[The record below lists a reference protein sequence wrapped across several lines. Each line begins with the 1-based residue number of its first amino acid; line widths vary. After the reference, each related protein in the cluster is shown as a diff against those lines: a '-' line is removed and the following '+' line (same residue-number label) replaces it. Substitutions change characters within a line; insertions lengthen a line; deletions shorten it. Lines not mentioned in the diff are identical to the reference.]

1 MGLRMSLKLWGMLAA
16 VVCGALGQTP
26 TLVATRIWVAD
37 PCGRARATFY
47 VDGTAYSSPVTLFWP
62 EGSKHIISVQSQE
75 IATGIRCEFTGWTGV
90 HQGGQQESKLDGL
103 TLAVTAH
110 RDIVGFRAEGA
121 LFYRLQVQ
129 IVSEGSG
136 AIFAC
141 TQGPT
146 YGKIYINGQCYA
158 VNSALWVP
166 ADSEVL
172 IQAYPPA
179 GFVFEGWQP
188 DLGAGQAFGTK
199 FVMNRPI
206 VLDARFRPAVRV
218 TLLTDPPGL
227 ELLADRTQVRAPIT
241 LDWGEGS
248 RHTLA
253 PVSPQMDEW
262 GRWWVFAG
270 WSNGQPEQHEYVPGP
285 SNVPVSVTARFVPGV
300 PVGFQTRP
308 LGLKLEIDG
317 RENWPSYN
325 FIWAAGST
333 HRVVAPA
340 EQVFQG
346 RRYVFEGW
354 SNGGPAV
361 QDLVVPEEA
370 LSSGGL
376 RLRADYE
383 LLGRLRIES
392 THQVRVQVNGSSCR
406 TPCLI
411 EPRQGTVLRLTAP
424 GLVTVDEWRRLEFQG
439 WADQAPA
446 ERLWTAGPA
455 EEVLHLNYQAAY
467 RVLALVAPIEG
478 ARVRFEPA
486 SADGFYAAGSPVR
499 LVAEPRP
506 GYRFKFW
513 DGDLRGEAPEL
524 ELTVSEPRIVRAV
537 LEPVPWVP
545 PSGVRNAAGDT
556 PEPGVAP
563 GSLIAIYGAHLAG
576 EYVAGPES
584 PLAQTL
590 GGVTVTV
597 GGRALPLKFVSPEQI
612 KAQLLSD
619 VAEGEQTLKVR
630 SAEGVELSVPL
641 QVVRYAPGL
650 FTTELGGRAVA
661 LALGEDGRLVSFERP
676 ARRGEVLTLLGTGFG
691 PYRRPVPDGFAVPEG
706 WQVELVEEVEIV
718 VGERVIRPLWAGAA
732 VGHVGVTAVRFRVS
746 EDFPAAAE
754 VALKVRI
761 RNRPSNTVPLPL
773 APQP

>member
-1 MGLRMSLKLWGMLAA
+1 MSLKRSLSLWVWLAVA
-16 VVCGALGQTP
+16 VGGAPAQGP

-37 PCGRARATFY
+37 PCGRARATFF
-47 VDGTAYSSPVTLFWP
+47 VDGTPYSSPVTLFWP

-75 IATGIRCEFTGWTGV
+75 IATGIRCAFERWVGV
-90 HQGGQQESKLDGL
+90 HQSGWEETKDDGL

-129 IVSEGSG
+129 IVSEGLGS
-136 AIFAC
+136 IFSC
-141 TQGPT
+141 TPGPQ
-146 YGKIYINGQCYA
+146 YGKIYINRVCYA
-158 VNSALWVP
+158 VNSELWVP
-166 ADSEVL
+166 ADSEVF

-188 DLGAGQAFGTK
+188 DLGAGQAFETK
-199 FVMNRPI
+199 FLMNRPI
-206 VLDARFRPAVRV
+206 VLYARFRPAVRV
-218 TLLTDPPGL
+218 RLLTDPPGL
-227 ELLADRTQVRAPIT
+227 ELWADRTRVRAPIT

-270 WSNGQPEQHEYVPGP
+270 WSNGQPEQHEYVPQR
-285 SNVPVSVTARFVPGV
+285 SNVPETVTARFVPGV
-300 PVGFQTRP
+300 PVGFQTQP

-325 FIWAAGST
+325 FIWAVGST
-333 HRVVAPA
+333 HRVAAPA
-340 EQVFQG
+340 EQVYGG

-370 LSSGGL
+370 LAGGGL

-392 THQVRVQVNGSSCR
+392 THEVTVEVNGSACR

-411 EPRQGTVLRLTAP
+411 EPRQGTVLRLAAP
-424 GLVTVDEWRRLEFQG
+424 TLVRVDEWRRLEFQG
-439 WADQAPA
+439 WADQGAA
-446 ERLWTAGPA
+446 ERVWTAGPA
-455 EEVLHLNYQAAY
+455 EEALWLNYQAAY
-467 RVLALVAPIEG
+467 RVLALAAPAEG

-486 SADGFYAAGSPVR
+486 SADGFYAAGSLVK
-499 LVAEPRP
+499 LVAEARP

-513 DGDLRGEAPEL
+513 DGDVAGRAPEL
-524 ELTVSEPRIVRAV
+524 EFAVSEPRIVRAV

-545 PSGVRNAAGDT
+545 PSGVRNAAGQT

-563 GSLIAIYGAHLAG
+563 GSLIAIYGVHLAA

-597 GGRALPLKFVSPEQI
+597 SGRPLPLRFVSPEQI
-612 KAQLLSD
+612 NAQLLSD

-630 SAEGVELSVPL
+630 TAEGVELSVPL
-641 QVVRYAPGL
+641 LVVRHAPGL
-650 FTTELGGRAVA
+650 FSREVEGRSVA
-661 LALGEDGRLVSFERP
+661 LALGEDGRLISSERP
-676 ARRGEVLTLLGTGFG
+676 ARRGEVVTLLGTGFG
-691 PYRRPVPDGFAVPEG
+691 PYKQPVPDGFAVPEG
-706 WQVELVEEVEIV
+706 WQVELAEEVEILA
-718 VGERVIRPLWAGAA
+718 GERVLKPLWAGAA
-732 VGHVGVTAVRFRVS
+732 TGQVGVTAVRFRLS
-746 EDFPAAAE
+746 EDFPAAPE
-754 VALKVRI
+754 VTLQVRL
-761 RNRPSNTVPLPL
+761 RHRLSNPVPLPL
-773 APQP
+773 EAR